1 MAMTSKSPSEAAPRV
16 GRFNRFQTAVSGMR
30 YVPTSVDGHFDA
42 YAEPLPR
49 PQRSLEDME
58 RIPRVEIPRN

>member
-1 MAMTSKSPSEAAPRV
+1 MATPSKTKSPAAPRV
-16 GRFNRFQTAVSGMR
+16 GRFNRFQTAVSGVR

-49 PQRSLEDME
+49 PQRSLQDME